1 MKYMMFIKHSESH
14 RSMPVP
20 EGLYEAMGE
29 FVQEGFRSGV
39 LKMTSGLKAT
49 KDGSRVRLEG
59 GKLRVI
65 DGPFT
70 EAKEVVGGF
79 AIVDVRSREQAMDVA
94 NQFMELH
101 LKYWPAFVGECEV
114 RPFEDDPPQP

>member
-1 MKYMMFIKHSESH
+1 MKFMMLIKHPESH
-14 RSMPVP
+14 RSLPVP
-20 EGLYEAMGE
+20 EGLYEAMDE

-39 LKMTSGLKAT
+39 LTITSGLKAT
-49 KDGSRVRLEG
+49 KEAARVRLDG

-79 AIVDVRSREQAMDVA
+79 AIVEVKSREQAMELA
-94 NQFMELH
+94 NQVMELH